1 MTCLN
6 HSVIYYN
13 PNIYQLVFIKNIK
26 LLMDANLVYFPP
38 KFYNFM
44 VIKFSSTCQFPV
56 WRYPIKICEFLNRL
70 KDNETQKGKCEKQV
84 PCPRINSLFK
94 TKPFGHF
101 FPASSWAVLPVL
113 MPQLLFIIYI

>member
-13 PNIYQLVFIKNIK
+13 LNIYNLVFIKNIK

-44 VIKFSSTCQFPV
+44 VIKLCSSCHFPV

-70 KDNETQKGKCEKQV
+70 KDNEIQKGKCEKEV
-84 PCPRINSLFK
+84 PCPQINSLCK
-94 TKPFGHF
+94 TKCFGHF
-101 FPASSWAVLPVL
+101 FPYSSWAVLPVL
-113 MPQLLFIIYI
+113 MPQLVFFIYI